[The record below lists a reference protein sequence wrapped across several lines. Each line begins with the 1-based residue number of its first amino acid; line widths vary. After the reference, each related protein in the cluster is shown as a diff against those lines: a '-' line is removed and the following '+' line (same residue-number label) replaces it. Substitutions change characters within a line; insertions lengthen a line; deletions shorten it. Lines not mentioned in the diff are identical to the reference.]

1 MKESPAVPATIT
13 FFIST
18 AFCTLKKG
26 HIYQYLNPE
35 FLRNPDPNCYSFN

>member
-18 AFCTLKKG
+18 AFCTLKK
-26 HIYQYLNPE
+26 IFTNILI
-35 FLRNPDPNCYSFN
+35 PNF